1 MTATDATGSPA
12 DVVVDVVIAVHTA
25 QRPIARAV
33 ASALAAATPTSP
45 AAGDPVPVRVTVV
58 AHNVAPAL
66 VEANLAGVAVP
77 QGSSVRVLAYTDDTR
92 SPAGPF
98 NHGLDAA
105 RAPYVAVMGSDD
117 RLAPGAI
124 ASWLALARS
133 TGAAAVIA
141 RLAKAHPDGSVAAV
155 VPTPPARPLRTTR
168 LDGVRDRLSYR
179 SAPLGLLER
188 ATLERLGLRFT
199 LGHEVGEDVAFVTRL
214 WFSGAP
220 IAFDRRGPAY
230 LVQDDAGDRITGI
243 TRPVTAELAFLTD
256 LVSQGWFTAL
266 PLPARRAAAVKFLRI
281 HVFGLLLNR
290 TAPFWTPAERA
301 ALADVVSAV
310 LHAAPGCERVL
321 SRADCA
327 VLRAVADPASDVGQL
342 IALAHA
348 RRRHGRPTTVVT
360 ADLTRLFAREAPLRL
375 MAASVLARR

>member
-1 MTATDATGSPA
+1 MTGGGPGVAGAPRPA
-12 DVVVDVVIAVHTA
+12 DVATEVMVDVVIAVHTA

-33 ASALAAATPTSP
+33 SSALASP
-45 AAGDPVPVRVTVV
+45 VQVRVTVV
-58 AHNVAPAL
+58 AHNVDPAL
-66 VEANLAGVAVP
+66 IEDNLAGVAVP
-77 QGSSVRVLAYTDDTR
+77 PGSSVRVLAFTDTTR

-105 RAPYVAVMGSDD
+105 QAPYVAVMGSDD

-124 ASWLALARS
+124 ASWLALARRD
-133 TGAAAVIA
+133 GAAAVVA
-141 RLAKAHPDGSVAAV
+141 RLAAARSDGSVAAV
-155 VPTPPARPLRTTR
+155 VPTPPTRPLRTTM

-179 SAPLGLLER
+179 SAPLGLLDR
-188 ATLERLGLRFT
+188 AALERLGLRFT

-230 LVQDDAGDRITGI
+230 LVQDDAGDRTTGVA
-243 TRPVTAELAFLTD
+243 RPVAAELAFLVD
-256 LVSQGWFTAL
+256 LVDQDWFLAL

-281 HVFGLLLNR
+281 HVFGLLIHR
-290 TAPFWTPAERA
+290 TEEFWTPRERVE
-301 ALADVVSAV
+301 LARVVGEI

-327 VLRAVADPASDVGQL
+327 VLRAVVDPTSDVGQL
-342 IALAHA
+342 LALAAA
-348 RRRHGRPTTVVT
+348 RRRHGQPATLVT
-360 ADLTRLFAREAPLRL
+360 EDLSRMLAREAPLRL

>member
-1 MTATDATGSPA
+1 MSGGGPGVAGAPRPGDVATE
-12 DVVVDVVIAVHTA
+12 VMVDVVIAVHTA

-33 ASALAAATPTSP
+33 SSVLAS
-45 AAGDPVPVRVTVV
+45 PVQVRVTVV
-58 AHNVAPAL
+58 AHNVDPAL
-66 VEANLAGVAVP
+66 IEDNLAGVAVP
-77 QGSSVRVLAYTDDTR
+77 PGSCVRVLAFTDTTR

-105 RAPYVAVMGSDD
+105 QAPYVTVMGSDD
-117 RLAPGAI
+117 RLAPGAL
-124 ASWLALARS
+124 ASWLALARRD
-133 TGAAAVIA
+133 GAAAVVA
-141 RLAKAHPDGSVAAV
+141 RLAAARSDGSIAAV
-155 VPTPPARPLRTTR
+155 VPTPPTRPLRTTM

-179 SAPLGLLER
+179 SAPLGLLDR
-188 ATLERLGLRFT
+188 AALERLGLRFT

-230 LVQDDAGDRITGI
+230 LVQDDAGDRTTGVA
-243 TRPVTAELAFLTD
+243 RPVAAELAFLAD
-256 LVSQGWFTAL
+256 LVDQDWFLAL

-281 HVFGLLLNR
+281 HVFGLLIHR
-290 TAPFWTPAERA
+290 TEEFWTPRERVE
-301 ALADVVSAV
+301 LARVVGEI

-327 VLRAVADPASDVGQL
+327 VLRAVVDPASDVGQL
-342 IALAHA
+342 LVLAAA
-348 RRRHGRPTTVVT
+348 RRRHGQPATLVT
-360 ADLTRLFAREAPLRL
+360 ADLTRMLAREAPLRL